1 MIQHNKNTV
10 LGIDPGEKG
19 AAVLID
25 IDTEKI
31 IYMTD
36 ISKEPEQQLQEL
48 LYSYGNPKHCFIER
62 VGSRKGNSAQAMFT
76 FGENYGA
83 IKAVLRLNKID
94 FNEVLPQK
102 WQSWCGIYGA
112 NSATKN
118 GTKLKAFE
126 LCKKVYGSDIF
137 LGARGGLKDGRCDAL
152 LISLYGKHFA
162 ELVKR
167 NN

>member
-1 MIQHNKNTV
+1 MIEHYENTI

-25 IDTEKI
+25 IDSEKI
-31 IYMTD
+31 ICMTD
-36 ISKEPEQQLQEL
+36 LSKEPEQQLQAL
-48 LYSYGNPKHCFIER
+48 LYNHGTPKHCFIEK
-62 VGSRKGNSAQAMFT
+62 VGSRKGNSAQAMFS

-83 IKAVLRLNKID
+83 IKAVLRLNKIY

-112 NSATKN
+112 NSAAKN

-152 LISLYGKHFA
+152 LISLYGKHFIN
-162 ELVKR
+162 LV
-167 NN
+167 NNR

>member
-1 MIQHNKNTV
+1 MIEHIKNTI

-36 ISKEPEQQLQEL
+36 LSKEPEQQLQEL
-48 LYSYGNPKHCFIER
+48 LYKYGNPKHCFIEK
-62 VGSRKGNSAQAMFT
+62 VGSRRGNSAQAMFT

-83 IKAVLRLNKID
+83 IKAVLRLNKVD

-126 LCKKVYGSDIF
+126 LCKKVYGSGIF

-162 ELVKR
+162 ELSKHK
-167 NN
+167 